1 MTFAH
6 TLGVHHR
13 TAWAMLQ
20 RFGVAMVRAE
30 RELVSGDVEGE
41 ETFVGGVDH
50 GGKRGR
56 GARKCIV
63 VVARELRIPKGFGRV
78 RLRQV
83 PDASGDSLVF
93 LVCETLAPGSMVLTD
108 AWGGDKTSSR
118 TPAPPVRCRCRRRPI
133 GSRLM
138 PGVQRV
144 ARLTKGW
151 MLGTHP
157 GSVDPAHLQTSLEAH
172 VPVQP
177 PKLAQRG
184 LVFQGLLEQAVAT
197 GPVTE
202 ADVTHGYDWG
212 RATAQDVAVGGA
224 N

>member
-20 RFGVAMVRAE
+20 RFAVAMVRAE

-56 GARKCIV
+56 GVRKCIV
-63 VVARELRIPKGFGRV
+63 VVARELRVPKGFGRV

-108 AWGGDKTSSR
+108 AWAATRPRRAPRHPQGG
-118 TPAPPVRCRCRRRPI
+118 
-133 GSRLM
+133 
-138 PGVQRV
+138 
-144 ARLTKGW
+144 
-151 MLGTHP
+151 
-157 GSVDPAHLQTSLEAH
+157 
-172 VPVQP
+172 
-177 PKLAQRG
+177 
-184 LVFQGLLEQAVAT
+184 
-197 GPVTE
+197 
-202 ADVTHGYDWG
+202 
-212 RATAQDVAVGGA
+212 VAVGVARSGSRRDARRPPSRQPPQALGPRHSPGIDRPGAPADLVGA
-224 N
+224 NPVRPAQATISYSWMRPPR